1 MPIKFEIY
9 RAGARLMA
17 FEPVAPS
24 AVGPESVPIP
34 GEVSFRDGL
43 LVVHRKDDHA
53 TAVSLLWDVPPLG
66 TFHLETTRLQPR
78 DKPYNLNLEL
88 ARFRLMKIM
97 QKQEDWNLFDF
108 PRSDRFVVRLQE
120 AQNLLAEALG
130 KLDEPVVAAKLADS
144 ALAIGIEVSEQLAQ
158 FHADLLLGRRR
169 AGGGFVKH
177 LFGCRINPKLHN
189 EKYKEALFGN
199 FDYAVLPM
207 SWRQVQPQEQVAL
220 TEPLDEWVETLSK
233 RRVPVIAGPLIRL
246 DQANVPDWMVIWEHD
261 FDMLRE
267 MAFEYVQKMAQ
278 RYRRAVTAW
287 NVVAGLQ
294 SNTAFM
300 LSFEQIIELT
310 RLLVSQVKTIIPNA
324 RTLVT
329 ITHPWGEYHAR
340 GRASVPPLLY
350 AEMVAQAGINF
361 EAFGVEIELGA
372 PAPGMFM
379 RDLFQVSCLL
389 DKFATLGRPVF
400 LTAVG
405 VPGQPGPDASDQSEG
420 RNDPHLAGRWRRP
433 WDPQLQADW
442 MEAVYQ
448 IALSKPFVESITWAN
463 LADLNPQL
471 PAGGLLDESL
481 NPKPAY
487 LRLQQ
492 LREKFKP
499 AQRR

>member
-9 RAGARLMA
+9 RAGARLTA

-24 AVGPESVPIP
+24 AVGLESVPIP
-34 GEVSFRDGL
+34 GEVTFRDGL

-53 TAVSLLWDVPPLG
+53 TAVSLLWEVPPLG
-66 TFHLETTRLQPR
+66 AFHLETTRLQPQ
-78 DKPYNLNLEL
+78 DKPYNLNVEL
-88 ARFRLMKIM
+88 ARARLTKIM
-97 QKQEDWNLFDF
+97 LKQEDWNLFDF

-120 AQNLLAEALG
+120 AQNLFADALG
-130 KLDEPVVAAKLADS
+130 KLDDPGAASKLADS
-144 ALAIGIEVSEQLAQ
+144 ALAIGVEVSEQLAQ

-169 AGGGFVKH
+169 TGGGFVKH
-177 LFGCRINPKLHN
+177 LFGCRINPAIQN
-189 EKYKEALFGN
+189 EKYKDALVNN

-207 SWRQVQPQEQVAL
+207 SWRSVQPQEQVTL
-220 TEPLDEWVETLSK
+220 TEPLDEWVEVLSK
-233 RRVPVIAGPLIRL
+233 KRIPTIAGPLIRL
-246 DQANVPDWMVIWEHD
+246 DQTNVPDWMVIWEHD

-278 RYRRAVTAW
+278 RYRRAVSAW

-361 EAFGVEIELGA
+361 EAFGLEIEMGA
-372 PAPGMFM
+372 PSPGMFT
-379 RDLFQVSCLL
+379 RDLFQLSSLL

-405 VPGQPGPDASDQSEG
+405 VPGQAGPDPADQSEG
-420 RNDPHLAGRWRRP
+420 RNDPQLAGRWRRP

-463 LADLNPQL
+463 LADLNPRL
-471 PAGGLLDESL
+471 PAGGLLDERL
-481 NPKPAY
+481 NPKPAF

-492 LREKFKP
+492 LREKFKS
-499 AQRR
+499 AQKR